1 MTLSLAFAL
10 IAATTATASTEP
22 LHYGLFGDLHV
33 ARPEQAAQRTLLFL
47 SDADGWNAREESYAD
62 ALAGAGALVVGI
74 DLPSYLKELYSI
86 KAKCAY
92 PAAHVEE
99 VSHWVERHENF
110 ADYTAPTLV
119 GLDAG
124 ATFAY
129 AVAAQAP
136 AGTFASLVTLGYDF
150 EFRLQ
155 QPLCPG
161 DAGTA
166 SADAGHRHYRVVPV
180 PHLPTPWLPQP
191 FAPGTRVNGLPQKL
205 MQVAPFLAHRHVER
219 APPAALVASLERWQ
233 RREARRA
240 KPLPEDVAD
249 LPLTDIAPEG
259 PFKQRVA
266 IILTG
271 DGGWAGLD
279 QGVAAAL
286 AKDGVRVIG
295 LSTLKF
301 FWQTRKPEEAAEA
314 VSRIIGHYAAEFPDA
329 RFALIGYSF
338 GASLAPVVVN
348 RLPDEARAKLDAQ
361 FMISPDDE
369 AVFEIKVGDW
379 FGNVKHDG
387 ALPIAPELAK
397 SAVPA
402 FCVHGADEDDSICR
416 TLDTKSAT
424 PLQLPGGHHYD
435 GDYEGLGKLVATHWP
450 VKG

>member
-1 MTLSLAFAL
+1 MSAALAFGAQ
-10 IAATTATASTEP
+10 ATASTEP

-33 ARPEQAAQRTLLFL
+33 ARPTQPVARTLLFL

-62 ALAGAGALVVGI
+62 ALAGAGSLVVGV
-74 DLPSYLKELYSI
+74 DLPTYLKELYSI

-99 VSHWVERHENF
+99 VSHWFERHENLP
-110 ADYTAPTLV
+110 DYSAPVLV

-150 EFRLQ
+150 DFHLQ

-161 DAGTA
+161 DAGLA
-166 SADAGHRHYRVVPV
+166 SAADGPHRWRVVPV
-180 PHLPTPWLPQP
+180 PHMPAPWLPQP
-191 FAPGTRVNGLPQKL
+191 FAPGTRINGLP
-205 MQVAPFLAHRHVER
+205 ARLAAAMPLVGTHHHAER
-219 APPAALVASLERWQ
+219 APPAALVTSLERWQ
-233 RREARRA
+233 HREARRV
-240 KPLPEDVAD
+240 KPLPQDVAD
-249 LPLTDIAPEG
+249 LPLTDIASDGE
-259 PFKQRVA
+259 FKQRIA

-286 AKDGVRVIG
+286 AGQGVRVIG

-314 VSRIIGHYAAEFPDA
+314 VARIVGHYSAEFPDA
-329 RFALIGYSF
+329 RFALVGYSF
-338 GASLAPVVVN
+338 GASLAPVVIN
-348 RLPDEARAKLDAQ
+348 RLPDEARAKFDAQ
-361 FMISPDDE
+361 YMISPDDE

-379 FGNVKHDG
+379 FGDVHHDG
-387 ALPIAPELAK
+387 ALPIAPELAR
-397 SAVPA
+397 STLPA
-402 FCVHGADEDDSICR
+402 FCIHGADEDDSVCR
-416 TLDTKSAT
+416 KLDTKSAT

-435 GDYEGLGKLVATHWP
+435 GDYEGLGKLVESHWP
-450 VKG
+450 AKG

>member
-1 MTLSLAFAL
+1 MTLSIALTLLAA
-10 IAATTATASTEP
+10 AATSTEP

-33 ARPEQAAQRTLLFL
+33 ARPAATAARTLLFI
-47 SDADGWNAREESYAD
+47 SDADGWNAREDAYAD
-62 ALAGAGALVVGI
+62 ALAGSGALVVGV
-74 DLPSYLKELYSI
+74 DLPTYLKELYSI
-86 KAKCAY
+86 KSSRGCAY

-99 VSHWVERHENF
+99 VSHWVERHENLP
-110 ADYTAPTLV
+110 DYTAPQLV

-136 AGTFASLVTLGYDF
+136 AGTFSSLVTLGYDF
-150 EFRLQ
+150 DFHLQ

-166 SADAGHRHYRVVPV
+166 SAAVGPHRFRVVPV
-180 PHLPTPWLPQP
+180 PKTPLPWLPEP
-191 FAPGTRVNGLPQKL
+191 FAPGTRLNGLPERL
-205 MQVAPFLAHRHVER
+205 LHALPSLAHHRDEKS
-219 APPAALVASLERWQ
+219 APAALVASLERWQ

-240 KPLPEDVAD
+240 KPLPQDVAD
-249 LPLTDIAPEG
+249 LPLTEIAPEG
-259 PFKQRVA
+259 EFKQRIA
-266 IILTG
+266 IVLTG

-286 AKDGVRVIG
+286 SAQGVRVIG

-314 VSRIIGHYAAEFPDA
+314 VARIIGHYSAETPDA
-329 RFALIGYSF
+329 RFILIGYSF
-338 GASLAPVVVN
+338 GASLSPVVVN
-348 RLPDEARAKLDAQ
+348 RLPDEAREKLDAQ
-361 FMISPDDE
+361 YMISPDDE

-379 FGNVKHDG
+379 FGNAHHDG

-397 SAVPA
+397 TAVPA
-402 FCVHGADEDDSICR
+402 FCIHGTDEDDSVCR

-435 GDYEGLGKLVATHWP
+435 GDYEGLGKLIAAHWP
-450 VKG
+450 VKR